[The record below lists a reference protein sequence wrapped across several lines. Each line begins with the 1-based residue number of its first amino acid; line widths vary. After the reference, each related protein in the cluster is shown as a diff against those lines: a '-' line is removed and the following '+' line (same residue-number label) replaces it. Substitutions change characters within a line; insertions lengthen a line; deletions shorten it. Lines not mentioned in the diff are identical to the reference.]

1 MYLLSLVVRDLKSSF
16 PLSQKYID
24 FINSTHNVSADF
36 LEGTTASGKTTVGAG
51 IKFMLMVSSSDK
63 KLHIIA
69 SKTTG
74 TAEKNIIQQDNGIL
88 DLHKSA
94 SYYGNGDKDNKL
106 PHIKFENKII
116 YVLGYD
122 NKDKWQNVLGS
133 QFGCVFIDEINTA
146 DIEFVREISTRN
158 DYLMATLN
166 PDDPSLPVY
175 REFINRS
182 RPYKKYIKDVP
193 KEILK
198 DLKEDPVPTWRYWFF
213 SFDDNLSLSKADI
226 EKKIAVAPK
235 GTKLYK
241 NKILGL
247 RGRAT
252 GLVFDLLEKNVIS
265 LEQAKRYS
273 FVRYS
278 AALDT
283 AYSQSSPD
291 TIAFIFIG
299 ITACRKC
306 VILDERVYNNAE
318 LNVPLSP
325 SDIPPE
331 FVRFLEANRK
341 LWGFARDVYI
351 DSADQATITEC
362 MKYKRLTGCI
372 YNFIPAF
379 KKTKIIDRIHLQSAW
394 LATGDFL
401 VLDSCKNYI
410 SELNVYSWKEDK
422 YEPEDGNDH
431 CINSCQYAWLPFKSM
446 IGSVKFEL

>member
-1 MYLLSLVVRDLKSSF
+1 MMSNF

-24 FINSTHNVSADF
+24 FINSTRGVTADF

-51 IKFMLMVSSSDK
+51 VKFMRMVSASSK

-88 DLHKSA
+88 DLHKNA
-94 SYYGNGDKDNKL
+94 AYFGNGDKDNKL
-106 PHIKFENKII
+106 PHIQFEGKII

-133 QFGCVFIDEINTA
+133 QFGCVYIDEINTA
-146 DIEFVREISTRN
+146 NIEFVREVSTRN

-166 PDDPSLPVY
+166 PDDPALPVY
-175 REFINRS
+175 KEFVNRS
-182 RPYKKYIKDVP
+182 RPYKKYAADVP
-193 KEILK
+193 KQIMQELCEPAVSGWK
-198 DLKEDPVPTWRYWFF
+198 YWFF
-213 SFDDNLSLSKADI
+213 TFNDNLSLTAEDI
-226 EKKIAVAPK
+226 ERKKQAAPR

-252 GLVFDLLEKNVIS
+252 GLVFEPPSSAFITAAD
-265 LEQAKRYS
+265 AKRLCY
-273 FVRYS
+273 RTYS

-283 AYSQSSPD
+283 SYSQSSPD
-291 TIAFIFIG
+291 LMAFTFVG
-299 ITACRKC
+299 ITTDRRC
-306 VILDERVYNNAE
+306 VLLSEQGFNNRE
-318 LNVPLSP
+318 LHTPISP
-325 SDIPPE
+325 SDIPKL
-331 FVRFLEANRK
+331 FTDFLEQNRR

-351 DSADQATITEC
+351 DSADQATILEC
-362 MKYKRLTGCI
+362 QKYKRVTGSI

-394 LATGDFL
+394 FAAGDFL
-401 VLDSCKNYI
+401 CVDACKGYIGELDS
-410 SELNVYSWKEDK
+410 YSWRETSKPGIFM
-422 YEPEDGNDH
+422 PEDANDH
-431 CINSCQYAWLPFKSM
+431 YINSCQYAWLPYKHM
-446 IGSVKFEL
+446 IGSVEIEDK